1 MEAIMEYNEDFV
13 SHAYLIKHQS
23 VYSSL
28 KTAEKKAAE
37 YCLNNPG
44 RVVNA
49 AISDIA
55 SEAGCSEATLVRFA
69 RRMGY
74 SGFPELRMMI
84 MNRSVD
90 RIYPYEVVAKQD
102 TISSIVEKVFQAS
115 IQALIDTRMMLVTK
129 EIQRTVDSLSRAG
142 NIVFCGAG
150 DANLV
155 AMSGF
160 QKFARLGF
168 QAEFAL
174 DFDTQLLHASQL
186 KKGDVL
192 FCISHSG
199 RTKSLL
205 TLQKIARKNEATIVS
220 ITNFPSSPV
229 AKASDIV
236 LLTATYT
243 QNAMGEGMT
252 KRVAELCILEAIYV
266 AVYADEEKK
275 KQRTLQRADQA
286 LLLNKA

>member
-1 MEAIMEYNEDFV
+1 MEYHEDLV
-13 SHAYLIKHQS
+13 SHAYLVKHQS

-37 YCLNNPG
+37 YCLKNPG
-44 RVVNA
+44 RVVSA

-55 SEAGCSEATLVRFA
+55 SGADCSEATLVRFA

-84 MNRSVD
+84 MNRSAD
-90 RIYPYEVVAKQD
+90 RIFPYEVIARHD

-115 IQALIDTRMMLVTK
+115 IQALIDTRMMLAAEEVQK
-129 EIQRTVDSLSRAG
+129 AVDALSHSG
-142 NIVFCGAG
+142 KIMFCGAG

-168 QAEFAL
+168 HAEFTL
-174 DFDTQLLHASQL
+174 DFDTQLLHVSQL

-199 RTKSLL
+199 RTKNLL
-205 TLQKIARKNEATIVS
+205 TIQKIAKGNEATIIS
-220 ITNFPSSPV
+220 MTNFPSSPI
-229 AKASDIV
+229 AKASDII
-236 LLTATYT
+236 LLTATFT
-243 QNAMGEGMT
+243 QNLIGEVMT

-266 AVYADEEKK
+266 AVFAGVDEE
-275 KQRTLQRADQA
+275 KQRTLRQTDQA